1 LKTAVEWF
9 TLAAEQGDA
18 DSQYNLGQMYRE
30 GKVLPQND
38 KTALSWFARSWY
50 TKAAEQGHSKAQYN
64 LGTMYSQGDGVSVCN
79 KTAAK
84 WYNLAAEQS
93 HDGPQY

>member
-1 LKTAVEWF
+1 MYFQGDGVLEDHRTAAKYF

-50 TKAAEQGHSKAQYN
+50 TKAAEQGHSKC
-64 LGTMYSQGDGVSVCN
+64 SI
-79 KTAAK
+79 
-84 WYNLAAEQS
+84 
-93 HDGPQY
+93 

>member
-1 LKTAVEWF
+1 VAWF

-18 DSQYNLGQMYRE
+18 DSQYNLGQIYRE
-30 GKVLPQND
+30 GRVLPQNK

-64 LGTMYSQGDGVSVCN
+64 LATMYSQGDGVPVCD

-84 WYNLAAEQS
+84 WYALAAEQS
-93 HDGPQY
+93 DDGPQY